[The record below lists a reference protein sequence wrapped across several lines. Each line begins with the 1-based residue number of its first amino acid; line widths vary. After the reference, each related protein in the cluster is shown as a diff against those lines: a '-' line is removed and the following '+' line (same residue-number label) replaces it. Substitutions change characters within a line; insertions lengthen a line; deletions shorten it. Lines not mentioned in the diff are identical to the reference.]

1 MVAVA
6 AHEVNAGGAGRSTIK
21 HQLDVDLFD
30 MGTALNEAVARQ
42 HLIERRLTCL
52 AVFQAVLHGSC
63 LGCHG
68 FFSVKRG
75 SNLAKLP
82 SWMECNLHTIMGY
95 HAV

>member
-52 AVFQAVLHGSC
+52 AVF
-63 LGCHG
+63 
-68 FFSVKRG
+68 
-75 SNLAKLP
+75 
-82 SWMECNLHTIMGY
+82 
-95 HAV
+95 